1 MKREEF
7 VKSVKDLVQQYIDN
21 FYEFDENPQIRVNP
35 ELLYVELEN
44 GYAFLDDI
52 GYSDEVV
59 ENAAYAEGDA
69 TESSDDYQAKQD
81 YEYYPVRA
89 FLKKV
94 GEHKAVPDEDAIN
107 GLADRYFKCPFYPN
121 CTAKSAILL
130 YLCVILD
137 SQEYTD
143 T

>member
-107 GLADRYFKCPFYPN
+107 GLADRYFK
-121 CTAKSAILL
+121 
-130 YLCVILD
+130 
-137 SQEYTD
+137 
-143 T
+143 